1 MIVHSLF
8 AFVSSVGAIMISDKV
23 PDFKY
28 QQGCRAALEQMP
40 GRYEKCVESE
50 EGARAKLTA
59 EWSKFP
65 AEDRATCIGASSAG
79 GSPSYVELLV
89 CLGIK
94 ADVRD
99 IRSEDQK

>member
-1 MIVHSLF
+1 MMIHSLF
-8 AFVSSVGAIMISDKV
+8 AFVSGVSVMTIADKV
-23 PDFKY
+23 PDYKY

-50 EGARAKLTA
+50 EGARAKLMT
-59 EWSKFP
+59 EWSKFSV
-65 AEDRATCIGASSAG
+65 ADRTTCIGASSAG

-99 IRSEDQK
+99 IRSKDQK